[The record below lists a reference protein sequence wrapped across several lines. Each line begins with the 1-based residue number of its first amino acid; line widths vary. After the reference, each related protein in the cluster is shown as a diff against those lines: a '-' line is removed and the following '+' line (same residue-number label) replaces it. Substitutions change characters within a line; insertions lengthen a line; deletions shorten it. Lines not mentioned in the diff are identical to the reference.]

1 MYKLEQ
7 MEIEKND
14 MRQAV
19 LNARPYKPFY
29 VKIKVN
35 YGCNLRCEMCKHW
48 RETREQPISMD
59 RFKEVITELGE
70 LGCGKI
76 HFSGGEPM
84 LRPQLPDLVEHAAQL
99 GMRVTLTTNGT
110 LVDKVKAKRLVEAG
124 LRGVNISIDSPI
136 RKMHEKIRGVE
147 GSFKLTTRAV
157 SLFRKYAHKGKLTVR
172 INTVVGRSNY
182 ETLANL
188 PNLAHELGADGINL
202 IPVDDHCGEHLSM
215 RKKDIA
221 LFNTEI
227 APIIEERARELGVKI
242 ADEDVYPF
250 GRDNSEVR
258 LGRAG
263 RYAFGYYSKH
273 PCFAP
278 WTHSLVDFNGL
289 VYVCCMTREQ
299 ISPLGT
305 IREQSFKEIWEG
317 AAYQAIRL
325 KMHPPSLKPCQRCDD
340 FIPENKKIWEV
351 IGPIKNVICL
361 AAARSDQ
368 HDEEPRVNS

>member
-1 MYKLEQ
+1 MYNSGQFENNKD
-7 MEIEKND
+7 EIL
-14 MRQAV
+14 QAV
-19 LNARPYKPFY
+19 LNARPFKPLY

-35 YGCNLRCEMCKHW
+35 YGCNLKCEMCKHW
-48 RETREQPISMD
+48 RMNRETPIPMG
-59 RFKEVITELGE
+59 RFKEVITELAEMGAQ
-70 LGCGKI
+70 KI

-84 LRPQLPDLVEHAAQL
+84 LRPQLPELVAQATGL

-110 LVDKVKAKRLVEAG
+110 LINKENAKTLIEAG

-157 SLFRKYAHKGKLTVR
+157 SMFRKYAHKGKLTVR

-182 ETLANL
+182 ETLATL
-188 PNLAHELGADGINL
+188 PDLAHELGADGINL

-221 LFNTEI
+221 LFNEKI
-227 APIIEERARELGVKI
+227 APQIEKRASELGINI
-242 ADEDVYPF
+242 ADEDAFPF
-250 GRDNSEVR
+250 GRNESEVR

-263 RYAFGYYSKH
+263 RYAFGYYNKF
-273 PCFAP
+273 PCYAP
-278 WTHSLVDFNGL
+278 WTHSLIDFNGL

-299 ISPLGT
+299 IPPLGD
-305 IREQSFKEIWEG
+305 IRKQSFKEIWEG
-317 AAYQAIRL
+317 LAYQAVRQ

-340 FIPENKKIWEV
+340 FIEENKKIWET
-351 IGPIKNVICL
+351 IGPY
-361 AAARSDQ
+361 
-368 HDEEPRVNS
+368 